1 MILIYC
7 IKLEDVP
14 QSALMYRYRACK
26 DIVELADYLNDLTM
40 ENPTYEIR
48 SVEITDNYVPTGE
61 YVQFF
66 EFEFNAQYF
75 LTTLEARILAKHY
88 EMQGHVA

>member
-7 IKLEDVP
+7 IKIENLPDN
-14 QSALMYRYRACK
+14 SFMYRYRACK
-26 DIVELADYLNDLTM
+26 DIVELADYLNDLVI

-48 SVEITDNYVPTGE
+48 SVEVTDNYIPTGE
-61 YVQFF
+61 CVQFF
-66 EFEFNAQYF
+66 DFEFNSQYF

-88 EMQGHVA
+88 EMRGYVA